1 MFEIRKIWD
10 IHAHIWR
17 GTYESNAMLLRRAA
31 AWYHIDRIFVS
42 ALGSN
47 QPDKG
52 ELDELNRA
60 TADLCKQDSLFYG
73 YVYLNPL
80 LPDCL
85 TRLRQGIERDGMLGV
100 KLWVSCLCNDKACD
114 PIYEYCA
121 AENVPVLLHAFE
133 KTHGRSSGEST
144 AVHVRQAAMR
154 HPNTQFIMAHLG
166 ANCYTNLPLIAD
178 LPNVATDFS
187 GTICRAD
194 DLPYALDLLGS
205 ERILFGSDMPA
216 SFCAS
221 FAQVLDADLTQQE
234 ADHILFRN
242 AQRLFVK
249 ARCDY

>member
-1 MFEIRKIWD
+1 MFEISRIVD
-10 IHAHIWR
+10 MHAHIWR
-17 GTYESNAMLLRRAA
+17 SRYDADAAQLRRAA
-31 AWYHIDRIFVS
+31 AVYHIDRIFVS

-47 QPDKG
+47 QPTKD

-60 TADLCKQDSLFYG
+60 TVDLCRQDSLFCG

-80 LPDCL
+80 HSDCL
-85 TRLRQGIERDGMLGV
+85 ARLRRGIEHDGMLGV

-133 KTHGRSSGEST
+133 KTYGRSSGEST
-144 AVHVRQAAMR
+144 AVQVRQAAMR
-154 HPNTQFIMAHLG
+154 HPDTQFIMAHLG

-194 DLPYALDLLGS
+194 DLPYALELLGS

-221 FAQVLDADLTQQE
+221 FAQVLDADLSQQD
-234 ADHILFRN
+234 ADNILFRN
-242 AQRLFVK
+242 AQRLFSRM
-249 ARCDY
+249 RCD